1 MTVTRAQRSKEGHIG
16 DILAVLAGGYRE
28 GSGVHTR
35 MWRDLRK
42 LTHDNLFIL
51 AQEARKIDAA
61 QKEAAKG
68 CRLGY
73 CSTQDTHYGGGGDED
88 LSKNQCPI
96 CERKLGEPVGGRV
109 TGQMGP

>member
-1 MTVTRAQRSKEGHIG
+1 MMVTKSVRDKEGHIG
-16 DILAVLAGGYRE
+16 DILAVLAGGCRE
-28 GSGVHTR
+28 GTGVHQR

-42 LTHDNLFIL
+42 LTHDNLGVL

-88 LSKNQCPI
+88 LSKNQCPV
-96 CERKLGEPVGGRV
+96 CEGKLGEPVGGRV
-109 TGQMGP
+109 TGQVGP